1 MLLLN
6 RNMAFEFVL
15 RNVVIAAEC
24 DLLYFVAS
32 SLGDGIYERD
42 SLGLLLECRVH
53 AHIEVAFALKIVN
66 EVAFPLIHQITIDR
80 AFFVDRDQFS
90 FGPFSKERD
99 PREPG
104 SSRTHDHRGAFIHVD
119 CEIRAIGI
127 RMILRWAHLDAAC
140 QAILF
145 YQVRLKPVCASLQ
158 PLGGVWFARLQRCT
172 GQVGTQRA
180 RCLQEALC
188 FLRRRSL
195 HLNTA
200 DFCPFS

>member
-80 AFFVDRDQFS
+80 AFFVDREQCS

-104 SSRTHDHRGAFIHVD
+104 SSRTQDDRGAFTHVD
-119 CEIRAIGI
+119 CAMRSIG
-127 RMILRWAHLDAAC
+127 L
-140 QAILF
+140 
-145 YQVRLKPVCASLQ
+145 
-158 PLGGVWFARLQRCT
+158 
-172 GQVGTQRA
+172 
-180 RCLQEALC
+180 
-188 FLRRRSL
+188 
-195 HLNTA
+195 
-200 DFCPFS
+200 